1 MVYKYT
7 LEILTVIAI
16 GAFCA
21 LFLYTSA
28 TMNGAEFAGSD
39 NVGSG
44 LVAELSGIPLE
55 NFQPLIP
62 QWEPPSGEIE
72 ACPVCP
78 SGRSGWDSGRGRI
91 WLLDG
96 TEEESIIG
104 TKRERYLHV

>member
-72 ACPVCP
+72 SALFALQAAFGGILV
-78 SGRSGWDSGRGRI
+78 GGVFGYW
-91 WLLDG
+91 
-96 TEEESIIG
+96 IG
-104 TKRERYLHV
+104 QKKKA